1 MFTPE
6 DCYYH
11 LYLHLYLSLHQVNTG
26 LEVVSCKNIGINIGE
41 FGSKYRANIYI
52 GHTTKIIGKIQD
64 LLCIYNIW
72 VDTGLQVV
80 FQHCFP
86 HKILNHPNF

>member
-26 LEVVSCKNIGINIGE
+26 LEVVSCKNIGINIEE
-41 FGSKYRANIYI
+41 FGSKYRANIYRAYNENYRKNI
-52 GHTTKIIGKIQD
+52 GPFMHLQHMGR
-64 LLCIYNIW
+64 YRASS
-72 VDTGLQVV
+72 GLSTL
-80 FQHCFP
+80 FSS
-86 HKILNHPNF
+86 